1 FPQMLLQ
8 AHKKMPKTHMPKL
21 KAINDSNLYQAKL
34 LDEARKNAV
43 GAEILDTTKEVK
55 NETQTKNIKDV
66 SWEAAVDKL
75 KAQA

>member
-1 FPQMLLQ
+1 
-8 AHKKMPKTHMPKL
+8 KKMPKTHMPTL

-55 NETQTKNIKDV
+55 NEAQTKNRKDV
-66 SWEAAVDKL
+66 SWEAAVL
-75 KAQA
+75 KARLEAK

>member
-1 FPQMLLQ
+1 LLQ
-8 AHKKMPKTHMPKL
+8 AHKKMPKTHMPTL
-21 KAINDSNLYQAKL
+21 KAINDSNLKRAKL

-66 SWEAAVDKL
+66 SWEAAVL
-75 KAQA
+75 KARLEAK